1 MREQLLIEA
10 HETPYS
16 VHPGTTKMY
25 QDLKKGYW
33 WPGMKKDVV
42 RFVEKCLT
50 CQQVKAEHQR
60 PAGTL
65 QPLEIPEWKWEQ
77 ITMDFVSGLPRSPTN
92 HNSIWVTVD
101 RLTKTAH
108 FIPILMTY
116 SIDRLAELYVQY
128 IVRLH
133 GVPKSIVSD
142 RDTRFTSKFWKSL
155 QNALGT

>member
-77 ITMDFVSGLPRSPTN
+77 ITMDFVSGLPKSPTN
-92 HNSIWVTVD
+92 HDSIWVIID

-108 FIPILMTY
+108 CIPILMTY
-116 SIDRLAELYVQY
+116 
-128 IVRLH
+128 
-133 GVPKSIVSD
+133 
-142 RDTRFTSKFWKSL
+142 
-155 QNALGT
+155 